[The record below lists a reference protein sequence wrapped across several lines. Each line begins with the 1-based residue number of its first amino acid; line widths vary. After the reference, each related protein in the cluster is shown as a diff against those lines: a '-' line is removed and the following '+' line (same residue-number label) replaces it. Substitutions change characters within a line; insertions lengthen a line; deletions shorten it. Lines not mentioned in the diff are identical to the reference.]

1 MNKKKNND
9 MANDVA
15 DKVAQQE
22 LSNNKCYPL
31 AFKYINILALHST
44 LGGFNFTYS
53 STLILMFYLKI
64 NHWKI
69 KTKILSIYIY
79 IHIRRF

>member
-31 AFKYINILALHST
+31 AFKYI
-44 LGGFNFTYS
+44 
-53 STLILMFYLKI
+53 
-64 NHWKI
+64 
-69 KTKILSIYIY
+69 
-79 IHIRRF
+79 

>member
-22 LSNNKCYPL
+22 LSNNKCYAL
-31 AFKYINILALHST
+31 AFEYI
-44 LGGFNFTYS
+44 
-53 STLILMFYLKI
+53 
-64 NHWKI
+64 
-69 KTKILSIYIY
+69 
-79 IHIRRF
+79 

>member
-1 MNKKKNND
+1 MECKANIFIYLISSKKLKEKMNKKKNND

-31 AFKYINILALHST
+31 AFKYI
-44 LGGFNFTYS
+44 
-53 STLILMFYLKI
+53 
-64 NHWKI
+64 
-69 KTKILSIYIY
+69 
-79 IHIRRF
+79 